1 MTEEEKEK
9 LLRFSLLYFRR
20 GEIRKA
26 LLSCQQV
33 LEADPNNPT
42 ALELLG
48 DIKAGQGEL
57 QDALD
62 LYKKAKE
69 NNPSSD
75 EVEKKIARTV
85 LRIAEEEGKFDL
97 KLEPIK
103 KLPLISGF
111 LSLVFAG
118 LGQFYN
124 GDISKG
130 VVGIILSLIFL
141 ITFAFVKRPE
151 FLLAWFLL
159 NIGFALEAYYKAKK
173 ISSPKDG
180 ESGKQAVS

>member
-1 MTEEEKEK
+1 LTDEEKER
-9 LLRFSLLYFRR
+9 LLRFALLYFRR
-20 GEIRKA
+20 GETKKA
-26 LLSCQQV
+26 LQTTQQV
-33 LEADPNNPT
+33 LEADPNNST

-48 DIKAGQGEL
+48 DIKAELGEL
-57 QDALD
+57 QEALE

-75 EVEKKIARTV
+75 EVETKIARTV

-97 KLEPIK
+97 KLEPMK
-103 KLPLISGF
+103 KLPLLSGF

-118 LGQFYN
+118 LGQIYN

-130 VVGIILSLIFL
+130 IVGIILSFLFIVVPLLI
-141 ITFAFVKRPE
+141 KRPE

-159 NIGFALEAYYKAKK
+159 NIGFAIEAHSTAKK
-173 ISSPKDG
+173 MSSPKEG
-180 ESGKQAVS
+180 QEK